1 MPHPP
6 DEPDLVRAA
15 VAGDRRAFDELV
27 RRKRERVVRTAYQ
40 ITGDWDDALDVAQG
54 VFLKV
59 WQGLGRYDTRHAFD
73 TWLYRITVNAAIDSL
88 RMRGARGGLA
98 AVPSLDA
105 DEVPGA
111 APEPEAALD
120 RQAVERAFLH
130 LAAGLAPRQRA
141 VFVLREIEALEVDEI
156 AEVLGIA
163 PSTVRNH
170 LMQARRIL
178 REGIE
183 RHYPGLVPGHARRGP
198 EEGRG

>member
-1 MPHPP
+1 MSHPP
-6 DEPDLVRAA
+6 DEPELVRAA
-15 VAGDRRAFDELV
+15 AAGDRRAFDELV
-27 RRKRERVVRTAYQ
+27 RRKRERVVRAAYQ
-40 ITGDWDDALDVAQG
+40 ITGHWEDALDVAQG

-59 WQGLGRYDTRHAFD
+59 WQGLGRYDSRHALD

-88 RMRGARGGLA
+88 RARGARGGLQ
-98 AVPSLDA
+98 VVLGPDA
-105 DEVPGA
+105 DEVAGA
-111 APEPEAALD
+111 APEPEAELD

-141 VFVLREIEALEVDEI
+141 VFVLREIEGLDAEEI

-163 PSTVRNH
+163 ASTVRNH

-183 RHYPGLVPGHARRGP
+183 RHYPGLVPDRSRRGP
-198 EEGRG
+198 GEGRG